1 MRDIVIVHYSHQL
14 GGGAPLKQINTRA
27 CDLSDR
33 SKKREERR
41 KKNGNN
47 ICLTSYTAWWYRI
60 EKEERKFYKEVE
72 KDNMRREEMKK
83 RLEEKREKKESF
95 VKKFFPTCESSPGG
109 TQRLVNIKK
118 STDVNSTGERDV
130 GKVMARSSYLFSA
143 NVSNLNLYNSRTVT
157 QQIDN
162 AQRKTSFEII
172 SGGTSDL
179 STVEIST
186 NHRTGRCQGDGDI
199 RDG

>member
-1 MRDIVIVHYSHQL
+1 MPPTWW
-14 GGGAPLKQINTRA
+14 GAPLKQINTRA

-83 RLEEKREKKESF
+83 RL
-95 VKKFFPTCESSPGG
+95 
-109 TQRLVNIKK
+109 
-118 STDVNSTGERDV
+118 
-130 GKVMARSSYLFSA
+130 
-143 NVSNLNLYNSRTVT
+143 
-157 QQIDN
+157 
-162 AQRKTSFEII
+162 
-172 SGGTSDL
+172 
-179 STVEIST
+179 
-186 NHRTGRCQGDGDI
+186 
-199 RDG
+199 